1 MIRVLILYLL
11 MLLSI
16 PVVAMNPTGHYGS
29 TPDAATYSQ
38 PAPVRANFI
47 PGDAVPPY
55 VYILNQPPQW
65 LPPTPA
71 PASPTYLDPKQETV
85 PTKKPLSLEE
95 RQLFERLTKNA
106 GPIDI
111 TILKNLSEYTTHR
124 AKQSLGSSDPQKAAQ
139 SIKMPNYSNNSE
151 PPELKL
157 HGSVGFLL
165 NLKKWYGLLVD
176 IFPEDWDFKVHRT
189 AIGDVLPLLHIPIEH
204 IEKILGRV
212 YDVYPEG
219 SPPLHRLEFDTKQ
232 RHVVVEMMPFN
243 HYPPK
248 NITIH
253 YYVLTDYPGKL
264 PVLSI
269 DLTVV
274 DDIQLFPWGVAN
286 IPGIGEF
293 PMLDH
298 TTILNH
304 AELMLSPIIPFE
316 KFYRLPPNQQRA
328 HIPESSVRAFK
339 KLKPKLNLWLALE
352 KDKDIFPHSVKARL
366 EILANYEISAWQPP
380 MQPETPA
387 SPQQQKTIEPTNKKA
402 PDNPTPTTQK
412 KINAVG
418 VQSKPARSSS
428 SKKRTTLSSKQNND
442 GFNLEGEEPFS
453 LHFGDTEDATDV
465 YRRRRLEQK
474 QPGKN
479 PDFPLEDSEP
489 VSFYFGEATQTY
501 REHRKKKKAPP
512 KQQPNTQPPA
522 PPIPAGAITVEDLEK
537 NILLSRVPVTEESSK
552 AVPGVRKDKRPKRP
566 EKTAPPCAEA
576 RVSLKH
582 SICNSDHYHHFCDPH
597 QEGFFEYPLP
607 PDDFCGF
614 HALAL
619 HRPEFTDGKA
629 LFSAFVKKCQSDREF
644 RIRCKEAL
652 APYKDVD
659 PEGYPLILQNF
670 ESLCKETSAK
680 KSAWLDIFQVPCIEL
695 FLDQTICI
703 PGKEGFYLHAPLPE
717 NHKPAIHILFEDS
730 TGNHFSGLVTTQ
742 HPYGAWLF
750 EHEEKSSWSLK
761 TGSLWRDYNTL
772 TYLHYEGMRQETA
785 IGISNLQTRLNKFIL
800 DNDNED
806 LPQDYIEGL
815 YQFFNWKLQL
825 NTPEHPS
832 PKKHPIT
839 PQQSTIK
846 PTKTSPV
853 SYQYPPQHPGEKK
866 QHTTSST
873 NKKREENNQYSLNKP
888 VPLKRES
895 DQQSNKMLVST
906 DTGNLPSMQDAQPSE
921 NRTDSNKKIGIA
933 SSPGI
938 TEPVT
943 SKNNGT
949 QKKTP
954 DITSTPMTANTRNL
968 NTLPPSDAPQKEVLN
983 SADTPSNDAKED
995 IQMSEPDIQKEKKR
1009 NKKKKHKKKA
1019 FPHKKEETHI
1029 PPKKDLQKNKEPIL
1043 VEMGSA
1049 STSITKEGKD
1059 TSKQSQKKEK
1069 NKATPVAKKNDSDS
1083 IPKTSKAALTHEE
1096 LAEIKKRI
1104 EQLELE
1110 NKQKIVQP
1118 TTTQSLPK
1126 DSPKSTLQPCIS
1138 AGKQLK
1144 NRIPPKDY
1152 EHLCVIE
1159 ESNESNDLSIKHN
1172 SDNHQSVL
1180 NSDLT
1185 ENDELVATI
1194 AGNKNEHT
1202 RESTALPIEAL
1213 PSKPRLPL
1221 CYLTNKKYINYAL
1234 SECIGMPS
1242 TSPRFAG
1249 FEQIMDTPPA
1259 HEWEAVAKNCLHDY
1273 EKLAPVLRA
1282 DFESILQQ
1290 EQYLKK
1296 TPPFTP
1302 DWYSQREAIGRNYYL
1317 KFLQYAF
1324 IENYDEYLPF
1334 QQFIPAIRTQTHILS
1349 LLEKAAIYGYP
1360 IAITTLSTLI
1370 QTDNMDN
1377 HKSKLRYINWS
1388 ILKETALHHPESI
1401 GKYKDCD
1408 ILKDPFHKK
1417 FTSSFKRAK
1426 KILDLILK
1434 KQENDN
1440 NPEQSL
1446 LISKKAILLFNYIKQ
1461 LAQDLGFP
1469 LTTQN
1474 VLIFSS
1480 STLHALPTI
1489 FTIPSDHWIY
1499 LIDFLTDILSHPEA
1513 IKEEQKAATIS
1524 FCEPMIYQLNIAL
1537 LCLGDQDA
1545 INRLALFDP
1554 QNRDDE
1560 TLHRLYNHSPWR
1572 QPVASISDSDEEDDT
1587 CADKTVQS
1595 VTVPAVTSL
1604 VSDALDNSGSF
1615 YEKNFEAAE
1624 LSLMNSSSSDS
1635 EWQTCDEDEEQED
1648 TEKQITFIE
1657 ASIHEMT
1664 GIPFSSQPSLFPIT
1678 ESLLPSAI
1686 SREQLLA
1693 AFGWNQESHN
1703 IDREINRIIQA
1714 LSPCTEPGLTNT
1726 RMTGKSC
1733 LLLFLQSAGVNIIQ
1747 PTSWEISLTFLQ
1759 KLPTDSELYP
1769 LLEQASAC
1777 QNPYAQYLLGVF
1789 SAGNPRF
1796 DAWSQQRHRALAVKA
1811 GFSQP
1816 VSLPC
1821 MEYELTTQH
1830 AFIALAEFVQHHYS
1844 KNNKLSI
1851 TFKDSTK
1858 HLVPFSSQ
1866 PESQKI
1872 EGIFYDEIR
1881 RNVVDYFAGRQYVA
1895 EEKRCSAK
1903 ERLLLL
1909 LTMYNYPDKLTKALD
1924 ALALWVEICEGT
1936 SYPSAISH
1944 IKHKTSFLLLCA
1956 LQGISDNDVKKK
1968 FLGRIR
1974 LCDQSEV
1981 SYLTGEDIIYSLCT
1995 LAKSQETPTSK
2006 HLYAH
2011 KLIST
2016 YRKLVHN
2023 QCKHLKSPY
2032 PETIIDP
2039 VAIYAAW
2046 DVATHPLLFKKTLY
2060 RPAVELLCDLAD
2072 NPNGNLPEELTTF
2085 AYQLA
2090 CMIQLLLLD
2099 PKDSS
2104 TVEQLE
2110 SIHSGYSE
2118 TPLLQ
2123 QLLDLKGQ

>member
-1 MIRVLILYLL
+1 MF
-11 MLLSI
+11 
-16 PVVAMNPTGHYGS
+16 
-29 TPDAATYSQ
+29 Q
-38 PAPVRANFI
+38 
-47 PGDAVPPY
+47 
-55 VYILNQPPQW
+55 
-65 LPPTPA
+65 
-71 PASPTYLDPKQETV
+71 
-85 PTKKPLSLEE
+85 
-95 RQLFERLTKNA
+95 
-106 GPIDI
+106 
-111 TILKNLSEYTTHR
+111 
-124 AKQSLGSSDPQKAAQ
+124 
-139 SIKMPNYSNNSE
+139 
-151 PPELKL
+151 
-157 HGSVGFLL
+157 
-165 NLKKWYGLLVD
+165 
-176 IFPEDWDFKVHRT
+176 
-189 AIGDVLPLLHIPIEH
+189 
-204 IEKILGRV
+204 
-212 YDVYPEG
+212 
-219 SPPLHRLEFDTKQ
+219 
-232 RHVVVEMMPFN
+232 
-243 HYPPK
+243 
-248 NITIH
+248 
-253 YYVLTDYPGKL
+253 
-264 PVLSI
+264 
-269 DLTVV
+269 
-274 DDIQLFPWGVAN
+274 
-286 IPGIGEF
+286 
-293 PMLDH
+293 
-298 TTILNH
+298 
-304 AELMLSPIIPFE
+304 
-316 KFYRLPPNQQRA
+316 
-328 HIPESSVRAFK
+328 
-339 KLKPKLNLWLALE
+339 
-352 KDKDIFPHSVKARL
+352 
-366 EILANYEISAWQPP
+366 
-380 MQPETPA
+380 
-387 SPQQQKTIEPTNKKA
+387 
-402 PDNPTPTTQK
+402 
-412 KINAVG
+412 
-418 VQSKPARSSS
+418 
-428 SKKRTTLSSKQNND
+428 
-442 GFNLEGEEPFS
+442 
-453 LHFGDTEDATDV
+453 
-465 YRRRRLEQK
+465 
-474 QPGKN
+474 
-479 PDFPLEDSEP
+479 
-489 VSFYFGEATQTY
+489 
-501 REHRKKKKAPP
+501 
-512 KQQPNTQPPA
+512 
-522 PPIPAGAITVEDLEK
+522 
-537 NILLSRVPVTEESSK
+537 
-552 AVPGVRKDKRPKRP
+552 
-566 EKTAPPCAEA
+566 
-576 RVSLKH
+576 
-582 SICNSDHYHHFCDPH
+582 
-597 QEGFFEYPLP
+597 
-607 PDDFCGF
+607 
-614 HALAL
+614 
-619 HRPEFTDGKA
+619 
-629 LFSAFVKKCQSDREF
+629 
-644 RIRCKEAL
+644 IRCKEIL

-659 PEGYPLILQNF
+659 PEGYPSILQNF
-670 ESLCKETSAK
+670 ENLCKKTSAK

-742 HPYGAWLF
+742 HSYGAWLF
-750 EHEEKSSWSLK
+750 EHEKKSSWSLK

-772 TYLHYEGMRQETA
+772 TYLHYEGMQQETA
-785 IGISNLQTRLNKFIL
+785 TGISNLQTRLNEFIL
-800 DNDNED
+800 DNNNED

-832 PKKHPIT
+832 PKQHPIT
-839 PQQSTIK
+839 PQKSTIK
-846 PTKTSPV
+846 PIKTSPV
-853 SYQYPPQHPGEKK
+853 SYQYPPQHQGEKK

-873 NKKREENNQYSLNKP
+873 NKKRVENNQYSLNKP
-888 VPLKRES
+888 VPMKKES
-895 DQQSNKMLVST
+895 DQQSNKIPVST
-906 DTGNLPSMQDAQPSE
+906 DTRDLPSMQGAQPSE

-933 SSPGI
+933 SPPGI

-949 QKKTP
+949 QNKTP
-954 DITSTPMTANTRNL
+954 DITSTPMTANTSNL
-968 NTLPPSDAPQKEVLN
+968 NTLPPSDAPQEEVLS
-983 SADTPSNDAKED
+983 SADIPSNDAKED
-995 IQMSEPDIQKEKKR
+995 IKMSEPGIQKEKKR

-1049 STSITKEGKD
+1049 STSITKDEKD

-1069 NKATPVAKKNDSDS
+1069 NKVTPMAKQTDSDS
-1083 IPKTSKAALTHEE
+1083 IPKTSKVALTHEE

-1126 DSPKSTLQPCIS
+1126 DSPKSTLQPYIS
-1138 AGKQLK
+1138 VGKQLK
-1144 NRIPPKDY
+1144 NKIPPKDY

-1159 ESNESNDLSIKHN
+1159 GSNESNDLSIKHN
-1172 SDNHQSVL
+1172 SGDHQSVL
-1180 NSDLT
+1180 SSELT

-1194 AGNKNEHT
+1194 AGNKNERT
-1202 RESTALPIEAL
+1202 REATALPIEAL

-1221 CYLTNKKYINYAL
+1221 CYLTNKEYINYAL

-1242 TSPRFAG
+1242 TLPWFAG

-1273 EKLAPVLRA
+1273 EKLAPVLQA
-1282 DFESILQQ
+1282 DWEGILQQ
-1290 EQYLKK
+1290 EQNLEKI
-1296 TPPFTP
+1296 PPFTP

-1324 IENYDEYLPF
+1324 IEDYDEYLPV
-1334 QQFIPAIRTQTHILS
+1334 QRFIPAIRTQTQILS
-1349 LLEKAAIYGYP
+1349 LLEKAAIYGYQ

-1377 HKSKLRYINWS
+1377 HRSKLRYINWA
-1388 ILKETALHHPESI
+1388 ILKEITLYHPKNSDEYK
-1401 GKYKDCD
+1401 KYD
-1408 ILKDPFHKK
+1408 ILTDPRHKN
-1417 FTSSFKRAK
+1417 FISSFSSAIKA
-1426 KILDLILK
+1426 LNYILK
-1434 KQENDN
+1434 KQENSN
-1440 NPEQSL
+1440 KPEQALPVENKSAVL
-1446 LISKKAILLFNYIKQ
+1446 FSYIELLAQGLAHPITAEKVLIS
-1461 LAQDLGFP
+1461 G
-1469 LTTQN
+1469 
-1474 VLIFSS
+1474 LIFSS

-1489 FTIPSDHWIY
+1489 FTIPPARWIHF
-1499 LIDFLTDILSHPEA
+1499 LDFLTDILSHPEA
-1513 IKEEQKAATIS
+1513 IEKEQKEIIIS

-1537 LCLGDQDA
+1537 LCLGDRDA

-1572 QPVASISDSDEEDDT
+1572 QPVASVYDSDEENDT
-1587 CADKTVQS
+1587 CEDETVQS
-1595 VTVPAVTSL
+1595 VTIPAVTSL

-1624 LSLMNSSSSDS
+1624 LSLMNFSSSDS
-1635 EWQTCDEDEEQED
+1635 EWVTCDEDEEQED

-1664 GIPFSSQPSLFPIT
+1664 GIPLFSQPSLFPIT
-1678 ESLLPSAI
+1678 ESLLPSAA

-1693 AFGWNQESHN
+1693 AFGWSEESHN
-1703 IDREINRIIQA
+1703 IDREMNHIIQA

-1726 RMTGKSC
+1726 CMTGKAC

-1747 PTSWEISLTFLQ
+1747 PTPRETSLTFLQ
-1759 KLPTDSELYP
+1759 RLPSDSELYP

-1796 DAWSQQRHRALAVKA
+1796 DAWSQQRHRALAIKA

-1816 VSLPC
+1816 VSLPN
-1821 MEYELTTQH
+1821 MEYKLITQYD
-1830 AFIALAEFVQHHYS
+1830 FIALSELVQMHHYS
-1844 KNNKLSI
+1844 KNSNKSLLM
-1851 TFKDSTK
+1851 FNDSTK
-1858 HLVPFSSQ
+1858 YLVPFSCTQ
-1866 PESQKI
+1866 APHKPDDL
-1872 EGIFYDEIR
+1872 FYDEIR
-1881 RNVVDYFAGRQYVA
+1881 RNMIDYFARRQHLT
-1895 EEKRCSAK
+1895 KDKHCSAK

-1909 LTMYNYPDKLTKALD
+1909 LTMYNYPDILTKALD

-1968 FLGRIR
+1968 FLGCIR
-1974 LCDQSEV
+1974 FCDLSEV

-1995 LAKSQETPTSK
+1995 LAKSREAPTSK

-2016 YRKLVHN
+2016 YRKMMQS

-2060 RPAVELLCDLAD
+2060 RPAVELLCDLAE